1 MGHVNL
7 PPGRR
12 GPGGRQWTLL
22 DLVSA
27 AFFAAVLIFFVLV
40 FTSLGDSLAASGRR
54 ALARSSTSDPRQR
67 QRILALLDP
76 PSSAASA
83 ASRAVV
89 IDACSAEEVDNMP
102 CEDPRRNSQL
112 SREMNFYRERH
123 CPPPE
128 EMPLCLVPPPKGYR
142 IPVSWPE
149 SLHKIWHDNM
159 PYDKIAE
166 RKGHQGWMKEEGP
179 YFIFPGGGTMFPD
192 GAEQYIAKLG
202 QFIPINKHIVR
213 TALDMG
219 CGVASF
225 GGFLLKE
232 NIMTISFAP
241 RDSHKSQIQFALERG
256 VPAFVA
262 MLGTRRLPFP
272 AYSFDLVH
280 CSRCLIPFTAHNGTY
295 LIEVDRLLR
304 PEGYL
309 VISGPPVQ
317 WAKQDKEWADLQA
330 MAHAL
335 CYELIAVDGNTA
347 IWKKPSGASCLPN
360 LGNFRLDQCSDNDD
374 PNEAWYV
381 KLKKCVSKVPLSS
394 EISIGAIPKWPKRLS
409 KPSARVSLMKNGID
423 VFDADTRRW
432 ARRVAYYKKSLGVK
446 LGSPQIRNVMDMNA
460 FFGGFAASLSSE
472 PVWVMNVVPAR
483 KPLTL
488 GIIYDRGLVGV
499 YHDWCE
505 AFSTYPRTYDLI
517 HVAGINSLIRDTSGN
532 NRCSLVDLMVEMDR
546 MLRPEGT
553 AVVRDSPEVIDKAA
567 HIARAI
573 RWTVHVHESEPE
585 SRGGEKILV
594 ATKTFWTLPA
604 TSS

>member
-12 GPGGRQWTLL
+12 VPGGRQWTLL

-27 AFFAAVLIFFVLV
+27 AFFAAVLVFFVLV

-54 ALARSSTSDPRQR
+54 SLARSSTSDPRQR

-83 ASRAVV
+83 AGRAVV
-89 IDACSAEEVDNMP
+89 IDACSVEEVDNMP

-149 SLHKIWHDNM
+149 SLHKVLS
-159 PYDKIAE
+159 AL
-166 RKGHQGWMKEEGP
+166 RFCSLQFVAFLVGHAVVLDLVIEG
-179 YFIFPGGGTMFPD
+179 ICGGTMFPD
-192 GAEQYIAKLG
+192 GAELYIAKLG
-202 QFIPINKHIVR
+202 QFIPINKGLVR

-219 CGVASF
+219 CG
-225 GGFLLKE
+225 
-232 NIMTISFAP
+232 
-241 RDSHKSQIQFALERG
+241 
-256 VPAFVA
+256 
-262 MLGTRRLPFP
+262 
-272 AYSFDLVH
+272 
-280 CSRCLIPFTAHNGTY
+280 
-295 LIEVDRLLR
+295 
-304 PEGYL
+304 
-309 VISGPPVQ
+309 
-317 WAKQDKEWADLQA
+317 DKEWADLQA

-374 PNEAWYV
+374 PNEAW
-381 KLKKCVSKVPLSS
+381 
-394 EISIGAIPKWPKRLS
+394 
-409 KPSARVSLMKNGID
+409 
-423 VFDADTRRW
+423 
-432 ARRVAYYKKSLGVK
+432 
-446 LGSPQIRNVMDMNA
+446 
-460 FFGGFAASLSSE
+460 
-472 PVWVMNVVPAR
+472 
-483 KPLTL
+483 
-488 GIIYDRGLVGV
+488 
-499 YHDWCE
+499 CE

-517 HVAGINSLIRDTSGN
+517 HVAGINSLIRDTTGKNRYVEFDCLSTNQIVVTGFTCH
-532 NRCSLVDLMVEMDR
+532 RCSLVDLMVEMDR
-546 MLRPEGT
+546 VLRPEGT

-567 HIARAI
+567 HIAHAI

-594 ATKTFWTLPA
+594 ATKTFWTSPA